1 LTNDLKNIYFHQNF
15 DNFVN
20 NPQKIKDSKGGLRQ
34 LDFTAFFQKNLR
46 RFNMTQAVKTEQPV
60 VITQTMNHPK
70 ESKLRDFLSI
80 LTMNKAAMVGAIIIL
95 FYVFIALFAPLLAPY
110 DPYEIQLENKLI
122 PPSADHWMGTD
133 DKGRDILS
141 RILYG
146 SRLSMGIGITAVIFG
161 AFFGIIFG
169 LIAGYY
175 GKWIDSTIMRIMDIL
190 LAFPGILLALAIIS
204 ALGPGLINVTIAV
217 GAYSVPLFARI
228 VRGSTLEVKRL
239 EYIDAIRSLGAND
252 ATIIFKHILPN
263 ILSPIIVQGT
273 LRLATV
279 ILSAAGLSFLGLG
292 AQPPSPEWGTMLS
305 AGRDFLFSAP
315 YIAIFPGL
323 AISILVLG
331 FNIFGDGLRD
341 AFDPRMKK

>member
-1 LTNDLKNIYFHQNF
+1 MSIE
-15 DNFVN
+15 
-20 NPQKIKDSKGGLRQ
+20 
-34 LDFTAFFQKNLR
+34 
-46 RFNMTQAVKTEQPV
+46 VKTEQA
-60 VITQTMNHPK
+60 VIQQSITEPK
-70 ESKLRDFLSI
+70 QSKLKDFLSI
-80 LTMNKAAMVGAIIIL
+80 FLMNKASLVGAIIVM
-95 FYVFIALFAPLLAPY
+95 FYIFIAIFAPLLAPY
-110 DPYEIQLENKLI
+110 DPYEVQLENKLL
-122 PPSADHWMGTD
+122 PPSPEHWMGTD

-146 SRLSMGIGITAVIFG
+146 SRLSMGVGFAAVMFG
-161 AFFGIIFG
+161 AFFGIILG
-169 LIAGYY
+169 LVAGYY
-175 GKWIDSTIMRIMDIL
+175 GKWVDTVIMRIMDVM

-204 ALGPGLINVTIAV
+204 ALGPSLINVTIAV
-217 GAYSVPLFARI
+217 GAFSVPLFARI

-252 ATIIFKHILPN
+252 LTIIFIHILPN

-273 LRLATV
+273 LRLATA

-305 AGRDFLFSAP
+305 NGRDFLFSAP
-315 YIAIFPGL
+315 YIALFPGL

-341 AFDPRMKK
+341 ALDPRMKK

>member
-1 LTNDLKNIYFHQNF
+1 MKYIYFPYHF
-15 DNFVN
+15 DNLYIILFILKGINESKKRFISEKIRGDIMSVN
-20 NPQKIKDSKGGLRQ
+20 
-34 LDFTAFFQKNLR
+34 
-46 RFNMTQAVKTEQPV
+46 VKTEQPAV
-60 VITQTMNHPK
+60 VMQQVVHPK
-70 ESKLRDFLSI
+70 QSRLKDFFSVLKE
-80 LTMNKAAMVGAIIIL
+80 NKAAMVGAFIIIFYL
-95 FYVFIALFAPLLAPY
+95 FMALFAPLLAPY
-110 DPYEIQLENKLI
+110 DPYAIDLEKKLL
-122 PPSADHWMGTD
+122 PPSFDHWMGTD

-146 SRLSMGIGITAVIFG
+146 SRLSMGVGFAAVMFG
-161 AFFGIIFG
+161 AFFGIVLG

-175 GKWIDSTIMRIMDIL
+175 GKWLDSIIMRMMDVL

-204 ALGPGLINVTIAV
+204 ALGPSLINVTIAV
-217 GAYSVPLFARI
+217 GAFSVPLFARI

-239 EYIDAIRSLGAND
+239 EYVDAIRSLGAND
-252 ATIIFKHILPN
+252 ITIIFKHILPN

-273 LRLATV
+273 LRLATA

-305 AGRDFLFSAP
+305 NGRDFLFSAP
-315 YIAIFPGL
+315 YIALFPGL

-341 AFDPRMKK
+341 ALDPRMKK

>member
-1 LTNDLKNIYFHQNF
+1 
-15 DNFVN
+15 
-20 NPQKIKDSKGGLRQ
+20 
-34 LDFTAFFQKNLR
+34 
-46 RFNMTQAVKTEQPV
+46 MTVQVKTEQPN
-60 VITQTMNHPK
+60 IAAKTLISPK
-70 ESKLRDFLSI
+70 ESRIKDFLSI
-80 LTMNKAAMVGAIIIL
+80 MIQNKAALVGAIIIL
-95 FYVFIALFAPLLAPY
+95 VYILMAVFVPLLAPY
-110 DPYEIQLENKLI
+110 SPYEIDLENKLT
-122 PPSADHWMGTD
+122 PPSPDHWMGTD

-146 SRLSMGIGITAVIFG
+146 SRLSMGVGFAAVLFG

-169 LIAGYY
+169 LVAGYY
-175 GKWIDSTIMRIMDIL
+175 GKWVDTIIMRMMDVM
-190 LAFPGILLALAIIS
+190 LAFPGILLALAIIA
-204 ALGPGLINVTIAV
+204 ALGPSLINVTIAV
-217 GAYSVPLFARI
+217 GAFSVPLFARI

-252 ATIIFKHILPN
+252 LVIIFKHIFPN

-273 LRLATV
+273 LRLATA

-305 AGRDFLFSAP
+305 SGRDFLFSAP
-315 YIAIFPGL
+315 YIALFPGL

>member
-1 LTNDLKNIYFHQNF
+1 MS
-15 DNFVN
+15 VE
-20 NPQKIKDSKGGLRQ
+20 
-34 LDFTAFFQKNLR
+34 
-46 RFNMTQAVKTEQPV
+46 VKTG
-60 VITQTMNHPK
+60 QTVNLK
-70 ESKLRDFLSI
+70 QTVAYQKSSKWRDSLS
-80 LTMNKAAMVGAIIIL
+80 LLMDNKAAMVGAFIII
-95 FYVFIALFAPLLAPY
+95 FYILVALFAPLLAPF
-110 DPYEIQLENKLI
+110 DPYKVDLPHKLL
-122 PPSADHWMGTD
+122 PPSEHHWMGTD

-141 RILYG
+141 RIIYG
-146 SRLSMGIGITAVIFG
+146 SRLSMGVGFAAVLFG
-161 AFFGIIFG
+161 AFFGIILG

-175 GKWIDSTIMRIMDIL
+175 GKWVDTIIMRIMDVM

-204 ALGPGLINVTIAV
+204 ALGPSLINVTIAV
-217 GAYSVPLFARI
+217 GVFSVPLFARI

-252 ATIIFKHILPN
+252 FTIITKHIFPN

-273 LRLATV
+273 LRLATA

-305 AGRDFLFSAP
+305 NGRDFIFSAP
-315 YIAIFPGL
+315 FMALFPGL
-323 AISILVLG
+323 AISILVMG

>member
-1 LTNDLKNIYFHQNF
+1 
-15 DNFVN
+15 
-20 NPQKIKDSKGGLRQ
+20 
-34 LDFTAFFQKNLR
+34 
-46 RFNMTQAVKTEQPV
+46 MTVQVKTEQPK
-60 VITQTMNHPK
+60 IAQRTLIGPE
-70 ESKLRDFLSI
+70 ESRIKDFLSI
-80 LTMNKAAMVGAIIIL
+80 LIQNKAALVGAIIIIVYL
-95 FYVFIALFAPLLAPY
+95 LMAVFAPLLAPY
-110 DPYEIQLENKLI
+110 SPYEIDLENKLT

-146 SRLSMGIGITAVIFG
+146 SRLSMGVGFAAVLFG

-169 LIAGYY
+169 LAAGYY
-175 GKWIDSTIMRIMDIL
+175 GKWVDTIIMRMMDVM
-190 LAFPGILLALAIIS
+190 LAFPGILLALAIIA
-204 ALGPGLINVTIAV
+204 ALGPSLINVTIAV
-217 GAYSVPLFARI
+217 GAFSVPLFARI

-252 ATIIFKHILPN
+252 LVIIFKHIFPN

-273 LRLATV
+273 LRLATA

-305 AGRDFLFSAP
+305 SGRDFLFSAP
-315 YIAIFPGL
+315 YIALFPGL